1 MAGTIDARLAALG
14 LALPE
19 PMAPVATYVGHATA
33 GGRVYVSGQG
43 PVWNGEI
50 RAIGRLG
57 VELDLAAGQEAARL
71 NALNLLAQLRAAC
84 GGELDR
90 ARRCVQMTGFVAAAP
105 DFGALDDVI
114 APAAELLAQVFAPE
128 APPAYSA
135 AGAATLPFGIP
146 VEIDA
151 IFDLV

>member
-1 MAGTIDARLAALG
+1 MAGRIDARLEALG

-19 PMAPVATYVGHATA
+19 PMTPVATYVGHATA
-33 GGRVYVSGQG
+33 GRHVAISGQG

-71 NALNLLAQLRAAC
+71 NGLNLLAQLHAAC
-84 GGELDR
+84 GGNLDR

-105 DFGALDDVI
+105 DFGELDDVI
-114 APAAELLAQVFAPE
+114 AAAAELMAQVFAPE
-128 APPAYSA
+128 PRPAYSA
-135 AGAATLPFGIP
+135 AGAVSLPFGIP

-151 IFDLV
+151 IFELA